1 MKILFKI
8 IIAIILAYSVVM
20 MLINIV
26 FSTLSLSSTVDNSIY
41 FTEQFIPS
49 ICGILSMIYC
59 LYRLFIRKS
68 PKKEERTVR
77 LLNNSST

>member
-1 MKILFKI
+1 MMRILLKL

-20 MLINIV
+20 MLINVV

-49 ICGILSMIYC
+49 ICGLLSMIYC

-68 PKKEERTVR
+68 PKKKE
-77 LLNNSST
+77 

>member
-1 MKILFKI
+1 MMRILLKL

-20 MLINIV
+20 MLFHVV

-49 ICGILSMIYC
+49 ICGLLSMIYC
-59 LYRLFIRKS
+59 LYSLFRRKS
-68 PKKEERTVR
+68 LEKEG
-77 LLNNSST
+77 

>member
-1 MKILFKI
+1 MMEMRECHNSVSGFES
-8 IIAIILAYSVVM
+8 AYSVVM
-20 MLINIV
+20 MLINVV

-41 FTEQFIPS
+41 FKEQFIPS

-68 PKKEERTVR
+68 PK
-77 LLNNSST
+77 